1 MKKRFIPILC
11 VFLVMV
17 MIFSACNKTEESAEE
32 TTAAT
37 TTVGETEAT
46 TTAVQ
51 TTALPPIVY
60 GEMELD
66 VNWNCGYV
74 AAPWN
79 NGASSVLME
88 NASGYSYSDIIRVTH
103 AGTKISFKVSAMGAA
118 DDSILVFSVWNEANG
133 RWEMA
138 PESNCFYAHPSK
150 KTAVSQY
157 SGGSILYTYVTAN
170 NWENIRLCYKSGQ
183 TSTNG
188 ATIKYPTVTMEYTG
202 ESSSL
207 EKYSEVNKVLIDWL
221 AESKGKTNYTCL
233 EGKTIN
239 FLGDSYFEG
248 DGIDKRWTWPA
259 LLGQKYNMSFVNHG
273 MGGTTIA
280 NVNSNSMVNRYTK
293 LPDNNPDIV
302 IIEGG
307 RNDFNN
313 NVPIG
318 NNTDTDTTTFK
329 GGLNKLIDGVK
340 EKYPNALIICVTP
353 WYYHQNLPYGNAMIE
368 LCQYKGVLCFNAM
381 DRAATGVDVTD
392 SNFLKNYT
400 NNGNSISHLNI
411 EGMKLVFPAFEKF
424 IAEQYEASIT

>member
-1 MKKRFIPILC
+1 MA
-11 VFLVMV
+11 
-17 MIFSACNKTEESAEE
+17 FSACNKGDETGSE

-37 TTVGETEAT
+37 TTAGETEAT

-74 AAPWN
+74 AAPWHN
-79 NGASSVLME
+79 TANLRLMS
-88 NASGYSYSDIIRVTH
+88 NASGYSYSDIITIPH
-103 AGTKISFKVSAMGAA
+103 AGTKISFSVPVKTLISNNQP
-118 DDSILVFSVWNEANG
+118 DKNIDNILIFSLWNKID
-133 RWEMA
+133 RKWEMA
-138 PESNCFYAHPSK
+138 NESNMFYSDASK
-150 KTAVSQY
+150 KTAISQL
-157 SGGSILYTYVTAN
+157 SGGSIQYTYVTAG

-183 TSTNG
+183 TSNADTSI
-188 ATIKYPTVTMEYTG
+188 THPTVKMEYVG
-202 ESSSL
+202 DAELSSI
-207 EKYSEVNKVLIDWL
+207 EKYITFNNKTLVDWL
-221 AESKGKTNYTCL
+221 AESKEKTNYTCL

-280 NVNSNSMVNRYTK
+280 NVNANSMVNRYTK

-318 NNTDTDTTTFK
+318 TNTDTSTTTFK
-329 GGLNKLIDGVK
+329 GGLNKLIDGVRA
-340 EKYPNALIICVTP
+340 KYPNAFIICVTP
-353 WYYHQNLPYGNAMIE
+353 WYHSQNLAYGNAMIE
-368 LCQYKGVLCFNAM
+368 VCESKGVACFNAM
-381 DRAATGVDVTD
+381 DRETTGVDVTD
-392 SNFLKNYT
+392 SNFLKTYT
-400 NNGNSISHLNI
+400 NNGNSISHLNV

-424 IAEQYEASIT
+424 IAEQYEAFIK